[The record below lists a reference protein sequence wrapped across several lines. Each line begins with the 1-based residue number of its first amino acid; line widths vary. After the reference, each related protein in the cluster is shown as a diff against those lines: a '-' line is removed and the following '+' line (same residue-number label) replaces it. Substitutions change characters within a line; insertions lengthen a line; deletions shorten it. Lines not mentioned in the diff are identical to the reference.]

1 MTTLD
6 VFIAVYLS
14 WAFYRGRRRGFRTET
29 ARIVGLLLILA
40 FALGFGLFSLVG
52 NGLAALADS
61 LLQRRG
67 VVVTVLVLLATLLIV
82 VLIHMRLRRRQKSF
96 RSSGERP
103 AYGGMAGVVRAML
116 LVTIMLLG
124 FDFFLPDF
132 LNNAVVGASVTGQA
146 LEILKDLHLTI
157 RSDA

>member
-6 VFIAVYLS
+6 ALIAVYLS
-14 WAFYRGRRRGFRTET
+14 WAFYRGRHRGFPAET

-40 FALGFGLFSLVG
+40 FVLGFSLFSLVG
-52 NGLAALADS
+52 NGLTVLVDS

-67 VVVTVLVLLATLLIV
+67 IVVTVLVLLATLLIV
-82 VLIHMRLRRRQKSF
+82 VLIHIRIRRQRKGG

-103 AYGGMAGVVRAML
+103 AYGGMAGVVRATL
-116 LVTIMLLG
+116 LVSIILLG

-132 LNNAVVGASVTGQA
+132 LNNAVVGASVAGQV
-146 LEILKDLHLTI
+146 LELLKGRPD
-157 RSDA
+157 